1 MGHYKSE
8 LNEHI
13 LTKLFFDDQY
23 VPLNKP
29 QKKFRKILNFEH
41 ACLSFLLDASCPEAV
56 ILGLSK
62 VDLLGMEEYTR
73 VRKMEFTEYLVD
85 SSLFL
90 VIYYWNLI

>member
-1 MGHYKSE
+1 MTNMYLYINPKRE
-8 LNEHI
+8 
-13 LTKLFFDDQY
+13 
-23 VPLNKP
+23 
-29 QKKFRKILNFEH
+29 FRKILNFEH
-41 ACLSFLLDASCPEAV
+41 ACLSFLLDASRPEAV